1 VQDNWFGNKLF
12 DIKTTLDAWSQVFE
26 YSAQHPE
33 ALFHQSLGLGAV
45 ALAVLS
51 CLLTAQKFPYLAI
64 FGILALLVPMTGGWT
79 GTNSA
84 IRYVL
89 VVPTLWI
96 MLGQWSKNVV
106 FEKAWTLF
114 SILLLA
120 MQAFLFSVDMWSA

>member
-1 VQDNWFGNKLF
+1 M
-12 DIKTTLDAWSQVFE
+12 S
-26 YSAQHPE
+26 
-33 ALFHQSLGLGAV
+33 AV
-45 ALAVLS
+45 ALAALS
-51 CLLTAQKFPYLAI
+51 CLLNARKYPYLAL
-64 FGILALLVPMTGGWT
+64 FGFLALLVPMTGGWT

-96 MLGQWSKNVV
+96 LLGQWSKNVV